1 MSEIGDLTIGVTKAA
16 LSTIPAISPFITI
29 WDSLKSGEYKRRA
42 DNFVQDIE
50 SRLDF
55 MRDIE
60 LDRLK
65 QNQLFATV
73 LYISGQLAIKTNDEK
88 RKLLANAVVNT
99 ATTTLSEDRVV
110 ILLNCFEKYTLQ
122 HLRMLRFLHNPSEYT
137 TRDFSFTGGS
147 PASIYED
154 YYRESERDLDRII
167 IRDLY
172 QDGLSSVDSIHVNVS
187 SAGVL
192 QKKTTTLG
200 DDFITFFGI
209 EKDV

>member
-147 PASIYED
+147 
-154 YYRESERDLDRII
+154 
-167 IRDLY
+167 
-172 QDGLSSVDSIHVNVS
+172 
-187 SAGVL
+187 
-192 QKKTTTLG
+192 
-200 DDFITFFGI
+200 FC
-209 EKDV
+209 